1 MDPVEN
7 AFDMLSK
14 SQRLALKLASDSVST
29 LMNMGRTGLTQP
41 EELLNQVTTLLGAVG
56 DLASA
61 TAQPLQTFIT
71 RQRELADTMASL
83 AQAQAELAELVNT
96 VAQRHAEVVESLE
109 SLTAPVF
116 GMLIKN
122 ASPDE
127 PGT

>member
-7 AFDMLSK
+7 AFDMLNK
-14 SQRLALKLASDSVST
+14 SQRLALKLASDSVAT
-29 LMNMGRTGLTQP
+29 LVQMGRVGLSQP
-41 EELLNQVTTLLGAVG
+41 EELLQQVTTLIGAVG
-56 DLASA
+56 DLAGA

-83 AQAQAELAELVNT
+83 AQAQADLADLVNV

-116 GMLIKN
+116 GLLVKN
-122 ASPDE
+122 ASADE
-127 PGT
+127 PDT